1 MGREMRVE
9 QNRSPHAPISAIGGG
24 VEFLYECVMSP
35 RQGISKSPTGIDGFD
50 DLTLGGVPTG
60 RPTLVCGSAGCG
72 KTLFATTFLI
82 HGARDY
88 AEPGVFVTF
97 EERPGDIVSNVASLG
112 FALDKLVDDQRIA
125 FEYVALD
132 RSELEEAGDYD
143 LEGLFLRLEA
153 AIDSIGAK
161 RVVLDTIESLF
172 SVFSNEA
179 ILRSEIRRLFDWLK
193 DKGMT
198 TVITAERG
206 DGTLT
211 RQGLEEYVSDC
222 VILLDHRVQ
231 NQVSTRRLRIVKYRG
246 TAHGTN
252 EYPFLIDQDG
262 FSVLPVSSLGL
273 DHKVSTDRIS
283 SGIADLDDMLAGGG
297 FYRASSVLVSGVAG
311 SGKSSIA
318 ASFANAA
325 CAAGERALIFSFEE
339 SADQSV
345 RNMASLGMDIGRW
358 IKSDKLRFIATRPT
372 FYSLEMHLAV
382 MLREVIKFD
391 PSLVVLD
398 PISSFLESGA
408 PMEVQS
414 MLLRVIDFLKGRGVT
429 AIFIHLMHS
438 QDGRVQTEAGLS
450 SLMDA
455 WISLLNREVNGE
467 FNRELYVLKARG
479 VAHSNQVREFI
490 MSDEGISL
498 VPPYL
503 GENGAVTGS
512 ARKNEEAKSRR
523 AEIRRK
529 AEVLK
534 AQQQIRQRRRR
545 AEVQMEALQAEL
557 DADEIELNAL
567 TLGEEEY
574 LRQAED
580 DKIDMGRSRKS

>member
-1 MGREMRVE
+1 MVAHGIWVILSNSLCE
-9 QNRSPHAPISAIGGG
+9 QM
-24 VEFLYECVMSP
+24 MSDC
-35 RQGISKSPTGIDGFD
+35 QGIPKSPTGIDGFD

-82 HGARDY
+82 HGARDFD
-88 AEPGVFVTF
+88 EPGVFVTF

-112 FALDKLVDDQRIA
+112 FALNKLVDDQKIA
-125 FEYVALD
+125 FEYIALD

-143 LEGLFLRLEA
+143 LEGLFLRLES
-153 AIDSIGAK
+153 AINSVGAK

-179 ILRSEIRRLFDWLK
+179 ILRAEIRRLFDWLK

-273 DHKVSTDRIS
+273 DHKVSEERIS
-283 SGIADLDDMLAGGG
+283 SGIADLDDMLTGGG
-297 FYRASSVLVSGVAG
+297 FHRASSILVSGVAG
-311 SGKSSIA
+311 SGKSSVA

-345 RNMASLGMDIGRW
+345 RNMKSIGIDIGRW
-358 IKSDKLRFIATRPT
+358 IKADKLRFIATRPT

-382 MLREVIKFD
+382 MLREVTKFN

-398 PISSFLESGA
+398 PISSFLESGDR
-408 PMEVQS
+408 MEIQS
-414 MLLRVIDFLKGRGVT
+414 MLLRVVDFLKSRGIT
-429 AIFIHLMHS
+429 AVFTHLMHG
-438 QDGRVQTEAGLS
+438 QEGRVETDAGLS
-450 SLMDA
+450 SIMDA
-455 WISLLNREVNGE
+455 WILLLNREVSGE
-467 FNRELYVLKARG
+467 FNRELYLLKARG
-479 VAHSNQVREFI
+479 LSHSNQVREFI
-490 MSDEGISL
+490 MSDEGNQARSPVSREKAAPSP
-498 VPPYL
+498 VPPERTKKPSPD
-503 GENGAVTGS
+503 GPKCGAKRKCRESSSRSSKNGGVP
-512 ARKNEEAKSRR
+512 RPRWKRCRR
-523 AEIRRK
+523 SSMPTR
-529 AEVLK
+529 
-534 AQQQIRQRRRR
+534 
-545 AEVQMEALQAEL
+545 
-557 DADEIELNAL
+557 
-567 TLGEEEY
+567 
-574 LRQAED
+574 
-580 DKIDMGRSRKS
+580 

>member
-1 MGREMRVE
+1 
-9 QNRSPHAPISAIGGG
+9 
-24 VEFLYECVMSP
+24 
-35 RQGISKSPTGIDGFD
+35 
-50 DLTLGGVPTG
+50 VPTG

-112 FALDKLVDDQRIA
+112 FELDKLVADNKVA

-153 AIDSIGAK
+153 AIDSVGAK

-172 SVFSNEA
+172 SVFSNQA
-179 ILRSEIRRLFDWLK
+179 ILRAEIRRLFDWLK

-231 NQVSTRRLRIVKYRG
+231 NQISTRRLRIVKYRG

-252 EYPFLIDQDG
+252 EYPFLIDEDG
-262 FSVLPVSSLGL
+262 LSVLPVSSLGL
-273 DHKVSTDRIS
+273 NHKVSEDRIS
-283 SGIADLDDMLAGGG
+283 SGITDLDDMLTGRG
-297 FYRASSVLVSGVAG
+297 FHRASSILISGVAG
-311 SGKSSIA
+311 SGKSSVA

-325 CAAGERALIFSFEE
+325 CAAGERALYFSFEE
-339 SADQSV
+339 SADQTV
-345 RNMASLGMDIGRW
+345 RNMKSLGMDIAQW
-358 IKSDKLRFIATRPT
+358 IQSGKLRYVAARPT
-372 FYSLEMHLAV
+372 FYSLEMHLSV

-398 PISSFLESGA
+398 PISSFLESGDR
-408 PMEVQS
+408 MEIQS
-414 MLLRVIDFLKGRGVT
+414 MLLRVVDFLKGRGVT
-429 AIFIHLMHS
+429 AVFTHLMHG
-438 QDGRVQTEAGLS
+438 QDGRVETDIGLS
-450 SLMDA
+450 SLMDS
-455 WISLLNREVNGE
+455 WVLLLNREVNGE
-467 FNRELYVLKARG
+467 FNRELYLLKARG
-479 VAHSNQVREFI
+479 LSHSNQVREFI
-490 MSDEGISL
+490 LSDEGIKL
-498 VPPYL
+498 IPAYL
-503 GENGAVTGS
+503 GENGALTGS
-512 ARKNEEAKSRR
+512 ARKTEEAKSRR
-523 AEIRRK
+523 AEIRRS
-529 AEVLK
+529 ADRLR
-534 AQQQIRQRRRR
+534 AQQQIQQKRRRTK
-545 AEVQMEALQAEL
+545 AQMEALQAEL
-557 DADEIELNAL
+557 DADEIELKAMIQD
-567 TLGEEEY
+567 ESEY
-574 LRQAED
+574 LRQRTDDQAEME
-580 DKIDMGRSRKS
+580 KSRKS

>member
-1 MGREMRVE
+1 MS
-9 QNRSPHAPISAIGGG
+9 SP
-24 VEFLYECVMSP
+24 
-35 RQGISKSPTGIDGFD
+35 QGISKSPTGIDGFD

-82 HGARDY
+82 HGARDFN
-88 AEPGVFVTF
+88 EPGVFVTF
-97 EERPGDIVSNVASLG
+97 EERPGDISANVASLG
-112 FALDKLVDDQRIA
+112 FGLDKLVDDQKIA
-125 FEYVALD
+125 FEYIALD

-153 AIDSIGAK
+153 AIDSVGAK

-179 ILRSEIRRLFDWLK
+179 ILRAEIRRLFDWLK

-222 VILLDHRVQ
+222 VILLDHRVH

-273 DHKVSTDRIS
+273 NHKVSDERIS
-283 SGIADLDDMLAGGG
+283 SGIADLDGMLTGGG
-297 FYRASSVLVSGVAG
+297 FHRASSILVSGVAG
-311 SGKSSIA
+311 SGKSTVA

-325 CAAGERALIFSFEE
+325 CAAGERALVFSFEE

-345 RNMASLGMDIGRW
+345 RNMKSIGIDTGRW
-358 IKSDKLRFIATRPT
+358 IKADKLRFIATRPT

-382 MLREVIKFD
+382 MLREVTRFK

-398 PISSFLESGA
+398 PISSFLESGDR
-408 PMEVQS
+408 MEIQS
-414 MLLRVIDFLKGRGVT
+414 MLLRVVDFLKSHGIT
-429 AIFIHLMHS
+429 AVFTHLMHG
-438 QDGRVQTEAGLS
+438 QGGAVETDAGLS
-450 SLMDA
+450 SIMDA
-455 WISLLNREVNGE
+455 WILLLNREVSGE
-467 FNRELYVLKARG
+467 FNRELYLLKARG
-479 VAHSNQVREFI
+479 LSHSNQVREFI
-490 MSDEGISL
+490 MSDEGINL

-503 GENGAVTGS
+503 GESGALTGS
-512 ARKNEEAKSRR
+512 ARKNEEARYRR
-523 AEIRRK
+523 AEM
-529 AEVLK
+529 
-534 AQQQIRQRRRR
+534 RRR
-545 AEVQMEALQAEL
+545 AELSKVQQQIQQKRRRAKAQMEALQAEL
-557 DADEIELNAL
+557 DADEIELNAM
-567 TLGEEEY
+567 TQGEDEY
-574 LRQAED
+574 LRQAAED
-580 DKIDMGRSRKS
+580 NIEMERSRKS

>member
-1 MGREMRVE
+1 
-9 QNRSPHAPISAIGGG
+9 
-24 VEFLYECVMSP
+24 MSKH
-35 RQGISKSPTGIDGFD
+35 QGISKSPTGIDGFD

-82 HGARDY
+82 HGARDFD
-88 AEPGVFVTF
+88 EPGVFVTF

-112 FALDKLVDDQRIA
+112 FALNKLVDDQKIA
-125 FEYVALD
+125 FEYIALD

-143 LEGLFLRLEA
+143 LEGLFLRLES
-153 AIDSIGAK
+153 AIDAIGAK

-179 ILRSEIRRLFDWLK
+179 ILRAEIRRLFDWLK

-231 NQVSTRRLRIVKYRG
+231 NQISTRRLRIVKYRG

-262 FSVLPVSSLGL
+262 FSVLPVSTLGL
-273 DHKVSTDRIS
+273 NHKVFEDRIS
-283 SGIADLDDMLAGGG
+283 SGIPDLDNMLAGGG
-297 FYRASSVLVSGVAG
+297 FHRGSSILVSGVAG
-311 SGKSSIA
+311 SGKSSVA
-318 ASFANAA
+318 ASFAEAA

-345 RNMASLGMDIGRW
+345 RNMKSLGIDIGQW
-358 IKSDKLRFIATRPT
+358 IKSDKLRFVATRPT

-382 MLREVIKFD
+382 LLREVTRFN

-398 PISSFLESGA
+398 PVSCFTESGDRL
-408 PMEVQS
+408 EIQS
-414 MLLRVIDFLKGRGVT
+414 MLLRMIDFLKGHGVT
-429 AIFIHLMHS
+429 AVFTHLMHS
-438 QDGRVQTEAGLS
+438 QDGQRVETDAGLS

-455 WISLLNREVNGE
+455 WILLLNREVGGE
-467 FNRELYVLKARG
+467 FNRELYLLKARG
-479 VAHSNQVREFI
+479 TAHSNQVREFI
-490 MSDEGISL
+490 MSHEGIKL

-503 GENGAVTGS
+503 GESGALTGS
-512 ARKNEEAKSRR
+512 ARKNEESKSRR
-523 AEIRRK
+523 AEVRRR
-529 AEVLK
+529 ADILR
-534 AQQQIRQRRRR
+534 AQQQLEQKRRR
-545 AEVQMEALQAEL
+545 AKAQMEALQAEL
-557 DADEIELNAL
+557 DADEIELNAI
-567 TLGEEEY
+567 TQNEEEF
-574 LRQAED
+574 LRRTTD
-580 DKIDMGRSRKS
+580 DKLEMERSRKS

>member
-1 MGREMRVE
+1 MP
-9 QNRSPHAPISAIGGG
+9 SP
-24 VEFLYECVMSP
+24 
-35 RQGISKSPTGIDGFD
+35 QGISKSPTGIDGFD

-82 HGARDY
+82 HGARDFN
-88 AEPGVFVTF
+88 EPGVFVTF
-97 EERPGDIVSNVASLG
+97 EERPGDISANVASLG
-112 FALDKLVDDQRIA
+112 FGLDKLVDDQKIA
-125 FEYVALD
+125 FEYIALD

-153 AIDSIGAK
+153 AIDSVGAK

-172 SVFSNEA
+172 SVFSNQA
-179 ILRSEIRRLFDWLK
+179 ILRAEIRRLFDWLK

-222 VILLDHRVQ
+222 VILLDHRVH

-273 DHKVSTDRIS
+273 NHKVSDERIS
-283 SGIADLDDMLAGGG
+283 SGIADLDGMLTGGG
-297 FYRASSVLVSGVAG
+297 FHRASSILVSGVAG
-311 SGKSSIA
+311 SGKSTVA

-325 CAAGERALIFSFEE
+325 CAAGERALVFSFEE

-345 RNMASLGMDIGRW
+345 RNMKSIGIDTGRW
-358 IKSDKLRFIATRPT
+358 IKADKLRFIATRPT

-382 MLREVIKFD
+382 MLREVTRFK

-398 PISSFLESGA
+398 PISSFMESGDR
-408 PMEVQS
+408 MEIQS
-414 MLLRVIDFLKGRGVT
+414 MLLRVVDFLKSHGIT
-429 AIFIHLMHS
+429 AVFTHLMHG
-438 QDGRVQTEAGLS
+438 QGGAVETDAGLS
-450 SLMDA
+450 SIMDA
-455 WISLLNREVNGE
+455 WILLLNREVSGE
-467 FNRELYVLKARG
+467 FNRELYLLKARG
-479 VAHSNQVREFI
+479 LSHSNQVREFI
-490 MSDEGISL
+490 MSDEGINL

-503 GENGAVTGS
+503 GESGALTGS
-512 ARKNEEAKSRR
+512 ARKNEEARYRR
-523 AEIRRK
+523 AEM
-529 AEVLK
+529 
-534 AQQQIRQRRRR
+534 RRR
-545 AEVQMEALQAEL
+545 AELSKVQQQIQQKRRRAKAQMEALQAEL
-557 DADEIELNAL
+557 DADEIELNAM
-567 TLGEEEY
+567 TQGEDEY
-574 LRQAED
+574 LRQAAED
-580 DKIDMGRSRKS
+580 NIEMERSRKS

>member
-1 MGREMRVE
+1 MS
-9 QNRSPHAPISAIGGG
+9 SP
-24 VEFLYECVMSP
+24 
-35 RQGISKSPTGIDGFD
+35 QGISKSPTGIAGFD
-50 DLTLGGVPTG
+50 DLTLGGVPTA

-82 HGARDY
+82 HGARDFD
-88 AEPGVFVTF
+88 EPGVFVSF

-112 FALDKLVDDQRIA
+112 FALNKLVDDQKIA
-125 FEYVALD
+125 FEYIALD

-143 LEGLFLRLEA
+143 LEGLFIRLEA
-153 AIDSIGAK
+153 AIDSVGAK

-172 SVFSNEA
+172 SVFSNQA
-179 ILRSEIRRLFDWLK
+179 ILRAEIRRLFDWLK

-206 DGTLT
+206 DGSLT

-273 DHKVSTDRIS
+273 DHKVFEERIP
-283 SGIADLDDMLAGGG
+283 SGIADLDAMLTGGG
-297 FYRASSVLVSGVAG
+297 FHRASSILVSGVAG
-311 SGKSSIA
+311 SGKSSVA
-318 ASFANAA
+318 ACFVDAA
-325 CAAGERALIFSFEE
+325 CAAGERALYFSFEE
-339 SADQSV
+339 SADQAV
-345 RNMASLGMDIGRW
+345 RNMKSIGMDIGRW
-358 IKSDKLRFIATRPT
+358 IKSDQLRFIATRPT

-382 MLREVIKFD
+382 MLREVTRFK

-398 PISSFLESGA
+398 PISSFLESGDR
-408 PMEVQS
+408 MEIQS
-414 MLLRVIDFLKGRGVT
+414 MLLRIVDFLKGRGVT
-429 AIFIHLMHS
+429 AVFTHLMHG
-438 QDGRVQTEAGLS
+438 QDGRVQTDAGLS

-455 WISLLNREVNGE
+455 WILLLNREVNGE
-467 FNRELYVLKARG
+467 FNRELYLLKARG
-479 VAHSNQVREFI
+479 LSHSNQVREFI
-490 MSDEGISL
+490 MSDEGIKL

-503 GENGAVTGS
+503 GENGALTGS

-523 AEIRRK
+523 ADILRK
-529 AEVLK
+529 AEVSK
-534 AQQQIRQRRRR
+534 TRQQIQQKRRR
-545 AEVQMEALQAEL
+545 AKAQMEALQAEL
-557 DADEIELNAL
+557 DSDEIELNAM
-567 TLGEEEY
+567 TEGESDY
-574 LRQAED
+574 LRQTAADRME
-580 DKIDMGRSRKS
+580 MERSRKS